1 VTQKSGVKTKSAEA
15 YRRLK
20 SKLHAGELD
29 PGQRLTEAG
38 VADMLGMGRTSVR
51 EAMLRLESEGLL
63 KGRGAYGGKYVRY
76 IEDENPEDV
85 LHHYELREMV
95 EGLAARLAAK
105 NMTGWQIDELRSLA
119 ERTSDAACGSDRRGL
134 AEAASAFHRYLVT
147 NCGNPLLREIW
158 QAHSLMPLSVR
169 SAELNHR
176 MWDREPDG
184 VDPEALLTRIVDA
197 IAAHDPDESE
207 QAARLGIRRVTEAI
221 RRGFMDEQ
229 GGG

>member
-1 VTQKSGVKTKSAEA
+1 MTRSGVKTKSAEA

-20 SKLHAGELD
+20 SKLRAGELD

-76 IEDENPEDV
+76 IEDEDPKDV

-105 NMTGWQIDELRSLA
+105 NMTGWQIDELRDLA
-119 ERTSDAACGSDRRGL
+119 RNVTDAADSDEPGALTAAGL
-134 AEAASAFHRYLVT
+134 AFHRYLMA
-147 NCGNPLLREIW
+147 NCGNPLVAAVWET
-158 QAHSLMPLSVR
+158 HSLMPFGVR
-169 SAELNHR
+169 SAELNQR
-176 MWDREPDG
+176 MWVG
-184 VDPEALLTRIVDA
+184 DPGAAAGQEQLAAIVID
-197 IAAHDPDESE
+197 
-207 QAARLGIRRVTEAI
+207 
-221 RRGFMDEQ
+221 
-229 GGG
+229 